1 MERNSVGNGAAD
13 WQGQADA
20 DTGRTRWRGRQG
32 QGGLTVLKGRWE
44 WRDDGKEGVVAED
57 KG

>member
-20 DTGRTRWRGRQG
+20 DALAWTPG